1 MAPVYD
7 LYVAANRDWN
17 ELVSQKATDA
27 SINTIINEFKSL
39 DDLGLIIDKL
49 ADSVH
54 NYNDYEV
61 IGKFISEAESK
72 KVKLIKIAED
82 NKIINEAFNELSSAI
97 NNDFSI
103 LNRPAFI
110 ELLRKDNTLKI
121 YRDQ

>member
-61 IGKFISEAESK
+61 IESLLVKQSLKGKT
-72 KVKLIKIAED
+72 D
-82 NKIINEAFNELSSAI
+82 
-97 NNDFSI
+97 
-103 LNRPAFI
+103 
-110 ELLRKDNTLKI
+110 
-121 YRDQ
+121 

>member
-54 NYNDYEV
+54 N
-61 IGKFISEAESK
+61 
-72 KVKLIKIAED
+72 
-82 NKIINEAFNELSSAI
+82 
-97 NNDFSI
+97 
-103 LNRPAFI
+103 
-110 ELLRKDNTLKI
+110 
-121 YRDQ
+121 